1 MKLSEYM
8 PEMPGMAQQMID
20 MNEGLN
26 FIQLMKQQ
34 GDTSSAPSIGLD
46 HIVNTWVRHQMAY
59 RQQLVQDLQTISYSV
74 AEIRTALGHITGE
87 VFRRGMEVHPNK
99 KDADRGQLKYFN
111 EFLTDANVFD
121 QSLEAVLRQFHNDIN
136 TVDD

>member
-34 GDTSSAPSIGLD
+34 GDKGSAPSIGLD

-74 AEIRTALGHITGE
+74 AEIRTVLGHITGE
-87 VFRRGMEVHPNK
+87 VFRR
-99 KDADRGQLKYFN
+99 
-111 EFLTDANVFD
+111 
-121 QSLEAVLRQFHNDIN
+121 
-136 TVDD
+136 